1 MNTKEEMEVILSEIE
16 DRPIIPMKGSLR
28 GIVVIDNILQLWYSS
43 PTGDS
48 SDVCIH
54 ELTCINNTHA
64 NTIGEMHL
72 RVWKLI

>member
-1 MNTKEEMEVILSEIE
+1 MIKESAV
-16 DRPIIPMKGSLR
+16 IPMKGSLR

-48 SDVCIH
+48 SDVCIQ
-54 ELTCINNTHA
+54 ELTCINNAQA

>member
-1 MNTKEEMEVILSEIE
+1 MIKESA
-16 DRPIIPMKGSLR
+16 IIPMKGSLR

-48 SDVCIH
+48 SDVAIH
-54 ELTCINNTHA
+54 ELTCINNAQA

-72 RVWKLI
+72 KVWNLI

>member
-1 MNTKEEMEVILSEIE
+1 MIKESA
-16 DRPIIPMKGSLR
+16 IIPMKGSLR
-28 GIVVIDNILQLWYSS
+28 GIVVTGNILQLWYSS

-54 ELTCINNTHA
+54 ELTCINNAQA

-72 RVWKLI
+72 RVWNLI